1 VAWKGGSRKEEK
13 KNSNVSSQTREK
25 IARKNKKKSLTP
37 IQSNTNGSRKKETK
51 GKKLLGK
58 IM

>member
-1 VAWKGGSRKEEK
+1 MERESEEK
-13 KNSNVSSQTREK
+13 KTQTFLLKHEKK
-25 IARKNKKKSLTP
+25 IARKTKKSLTP
-37 IQSNTNGSRKKETK
+37 IQSNTNGSSKKKKETK